1 MAFIKA
7 ACNLYKTRGVHIK
20 YACGIRMIAN
30 GGRIAGQSEDIV
42 YAKGIGPQEFCLK
55 PDCVAVAAGQVE
67 NGFYAVFLLND
78 RGEGNRAH
86 PKPCHG
92 AVSDIDSIHVI
103 GNFCNLLFSNFRRS
117 AFGRIQF
124 SGNCKDVIL
133 VFGP

>member
-1 MAFIKA
+1 MNCAPAFSCLPDEGFLIQVVSTWICCSADVKVCCGAKRISFKVMAFIKA

-67 NGFYAVFLLND
+67 M
-78 RGEGNRAH
+78 
-86 PKPCHG
+86 
-92 AVSDIDSIHVI
+92 DSTQY
-103 GNFCNLLFSNFRRS
+103 FC
-117 AFGRIQF
+117 
-124 SGNCKDVIL
+124 
-133 VFGP
+133 